1 MLCTRLVKFL
11 ETMLTCSKGSVRYL
25 TSLVKNDRRTLIG
38 STITKIASDC
48 NVARNHLVS
57 SLVKNMSYFVPPV
70 TEQWR
75 IPLLRELLDVR
86 NRKSS
91 IPELDPEEVNFMID
105 EICIN

>member
-1 MLCTRLVKFL
+1 MYDRRTLIDL
-11 ETMLTCSKGSVRYL
+11 Y
-25 TSLVKNDRRTLIG
+25 DRRTLIG

-57 SLVKNMSYFVPPV
+57 SLVKNMSYFVPPG

-75 IPLLRELLDVR
+75 IPVLCDLLDVR
-86 NRKSS
+86 NGKSS
-91 IPELDPEEVNFMID
+91 IPELEPKEVNLIID